1 MSGVVPNL
9 IQHLAQLPVY
19 LVLVGGIT
27 MAAMTWKKHPRVS
40 ALAMGGTGLIL
51 LAYLVST
58 FLGSNLPIYLH
69 TRGLPARL
77 MGSVLVVV
85 NLARS
90 LLVATGWV
98 LVLWALFGWRRE
110 NQVNP

>member
-1 MSGVVPNL
+1 MSGIAADL

-19 LVLVGGIT
+19 LVLLAGLFLAGF
-27 MAAMTWKKHPRVS
+27 TWRKHPRVS
-40 ALAMGGTGLIL
+40 MLAMAGIGLIL
-51 LAYLVST
+51 LTTLVST
-58 FLGSNLPIYLH
+58 FLGARLPVYLH

-77 MGSVLVVV
+77 MGTVLLVV

-90 LLVATGWV
+90 LLTAAGLA

-110 NQVNP
+110 NQN